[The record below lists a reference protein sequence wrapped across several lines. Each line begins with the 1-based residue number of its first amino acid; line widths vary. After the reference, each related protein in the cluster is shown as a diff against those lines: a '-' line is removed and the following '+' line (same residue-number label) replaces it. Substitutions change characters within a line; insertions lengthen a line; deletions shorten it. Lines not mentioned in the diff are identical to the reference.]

1 MTAGKLNLT
10 TISGGATEIDL
21 MNVGLDQ
28 DNPKFSFF
36 NTVYRRHTNFSMDS
50 RELQQVKGGG
60 FGDNFKFRFTE
71 EGDLVGDSYLEFVL
85 PAVTDCFED
94 NSQPTTYA
102 NWVNAVGFAIINE
115 IQLQIKNVIVD
126 NQDGTYLNILNE
138 LTDPHRKLWPL
149 VGKVDDPTKLKFFQT
164 QPTKYIVPL
173 SFSFSKFTGLAYPRF
188 LPNKDSQF
196 EIILTLRNLNNIIL
210 HDGGTLKGSPP
221 NISGVKIISTYYTL
235 EDYER
240 IRIKKLQ
247 NYRRDGKPKSGE
259 EAGHLIQ
266 LIETVQK
273 NSEENKSSITLSG
286 INGNIKE
293 ILWVLQPPGRTS
305 NSDSN
310 LIRDNFALDR
320 VTGNDHINYAGTSL
334 TNNAADPF
342 TSLEID
348 VGGSFTFQSRPA
360 SHYRQYLPYKNHSNV
375 PQSYVYCLPLCINP
389 EDYQPSGTYNMGIT
403 GKSITFNFSGV
414 SSGYNIKMYVVAYKY
429 LKISTRDVTI
439 DKDIIKDA
447 LNRDSI
453 YDLPTL
459 GSAIDIYADESSST
473 GVKSVVSR
481 GGRSGTGSREI
492 PDDVVN
498 NIAKTFNEHIIQTN
512 SRFLTLQEIIS
523 NVQANMNTLNRSLS
537 LMQQDIRRLSQSQG
551 GSQLSDITAR
561 SAAAEANIRIARVNK
576 SRIN

>member
-1 MTAGKLNLT
+1 MTAGNLNLT

-21 MNVGLDQ
+21 INVGLDQ
-28 DNPKFSFF
+28 DYPKFSFF
-36 NTVYRRHTNFSMDS
+36 NTVYRRHTNFSIDS
-50 RELQQVKGGG
+50 RQLQQVGTGSG
-60 FGDNFKFRFTE
+60 FGDTFTFRFTE

-115 IQLQIKNVIVD
+115 LKLKVKTVTAD
-126 NQDGTYLNILNE
+126 NQDGTFLNILNE
-138 LTDPHRKLWPL
+138 LNDPHRKLWPL

-210 HDGGTLKGSPP
+210 HDGGTLKESPP

-240 IRIKKLQ
+240 TRLKKLQ
-247 NYRRDGKPKSGE
+247 NFRIDGKPKSGK

-273 NSEENKSSITLSG
+273 NSVQNQSSITLTG

-293 ILWVLQPPGRTS
+293 ILWVFQPPGRTATT
-305 NSDSN
+305 DP

-320 VTGNDHINYAGTSL
+320 LTGNDHINYAGTTL

-348 VGGSFTFQSRPA
+348 VGGNFTFQSRPA
-360 SHYRQYLPYKNHSNV
+360 SHFRQYLPYKKHSNV
-375 PQSYVYCLPLCINP
+375 PQSYVYCFPLCINP
-389 EDYQPSGTYNMGIT
+389 EEYQPSGTYNMGIT
-403 GKSITFNFSGV
+403 GQSMTFRFSGV
-414 SSGYNIKMYVVAYKY
+414 PSGYNIKMYVIAYKY

-447 LNRDSI
+447 VNRDNL
-453 YDLPTL
+453 YDLPSL
-459 GSAIDIYADESSST
+459 GAAIDIYADESSGAGAGSI
-473 GVKSVVSR
+473 VSK
-481 GGRSGTGSREI
+481 GGRSGTGTGEI

-498 NIAKTFNEHIIQTN
+498 NIASSFNQQVVNTN
-512 SRFLTLQEIIS
+512 ARFLTLQEIIS
-523 NVQANMNTLNRSLS
+523 NVQANMNTLNKSLT
-537 LMQQDIRRLSQSQG
+537 LIQEDVRRLSQSQG
-551 GSQLSDITAR
+551 GSQLSTITAR
-561 SAAAEANIRIARVNK
+561 SAAADANIPIARVNK
-576 SRIN
+576 SKIR